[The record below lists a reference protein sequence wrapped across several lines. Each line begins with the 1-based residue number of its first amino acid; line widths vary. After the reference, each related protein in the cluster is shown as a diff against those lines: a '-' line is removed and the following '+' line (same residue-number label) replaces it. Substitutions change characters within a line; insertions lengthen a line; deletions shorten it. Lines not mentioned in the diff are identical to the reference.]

1 MEKIMKIINTIWNTI
16 KFYSLWIISGLIS
29 IVAIFSIF
37 RGAFTNKSSKKIKE
51 KINANDKK
59 IQRVKGNED
68 QVKIQKRQ
76 VKTELNDLK
85 ATVKKTKTI
94 KRKPSPKKPRTTNNA
109 KKNIVSKTKSKK

>member
-1 MEKIMKIINTIWNTI
+1 MKIIKIIWNKI

-37 RGAFTNKSSKKIKE
+37 RGVFTRKSSKKIKE

-76 VKTELNDLK
+76 VKNELNNLK

>member
-1 MEKIMKIINTIWNTI
+1 MEKIINTIWNTI

-37 RGAFTNKSSKKIKE
+37 RGVFTKKSSKKIKE

-68 QVKIQKRQ
+68 QVKKQKRQ
-76 VKTELNDLK
+76 IETELNDLK
-85 ATVKKTKTI
+85 DIVKKTKTT
-94 KRKPSPKKPRTTNNA
+94 KRKPAPKKAQKTNSA
-109 KKNIVSKTKSKK
+109 KKNIVSKTKRTK